1 MADLQF
7 ESNEELLLKCT
18 GVQWVSETEQVNQYF
33 DILVLT
39 NKRICGTYK
48 KSNGLFKKASNEIME
63 LRLPDI
69 KIINGQPIV
78 SKKWDF
84 NTLSWLLE
92 IQTNR
97 GMQTLSF
104 RESAKKNSALW
115 ESEIHKAFGLL
126 PLESTIK
133 SSPFGEFVASLK
145 DVAGSVLGKTSAN
158 QASSKDSRWGSASVA
173 DEYVAQQS
181 SEIPLIQGTPS
192 GKTAFCSNC
201 GAKLDANAKFC
212 YNCGAAVSKQSQAT
226 PQMTTA
232 GTYTSRFQEF
242 VGRIIK
248 CPNCGQPINN
258 TDVVCPA
265 CGHQVTDRAASSSV
279 QRLVSEL
286 MAIENSRRQKNAL
299 DDLVQSFTGTGSE
312 ETEISSKKVTL
323 IKNFPI
329 PNTIEEILEFII
341 LAAGNID
348 VGLSKVSLGN
358 KFGRSGNDFKANERG
373 ISDAWVGK
381 LQQAYQKAELM
392 FPDMPIFKKIQ
403 EIYTSKMRELNMLK

>member
-7 ESNEELLLKCT
+7 ESNEELLLKCA
-18 GVQWVSETEQVNQYF
+18 GLQWVSEIEQVNQYF

-39 NKRICGTYK
+39 NKRICGIYK
-48 KSNGLFKKASNEIME
+48 KSNGLFKKASDEVME

-69 KIINGQPIV
+69 KIINGQPMV

-97 GMQTLSF
+97 GMQTFSF
-104 RESAKKNSALW
+104 RESAKKNSMLW
-115 ESEIHKAFGLL
+115 ESEIRKVFGLL
-126 PLESTIK
+126 PSEPTIK
-133 SSPFGEFVASLK
+133 SSTFGGFAANLK

-158 QASSKDSRWGSASVA
+158 QANSKDSQRDSTSVA
-173 DEYVAQQS
+173 DGYVAQHS
-181 SEIPLIQGTPS
+181 PEIPPIQDAPS
-192 GKTAFCSNC
+192 GTTAFCSNC
-201 GAKLDANAKFC
+201 GARLDANAKFC
-212 YNCGAAVSKQSQAT
+212 YNCGAAVSKQSQST

-232 GTYTSRFQEF
+232 GTYSSRVQEF
-242 VGRIIK
+242 AGRIIK
-248 CPNCGQPINN
+248 CPNCGQPISN
-258 TDVVCPA
+258 TEVICPA
-265 CGHQVTDRAASSSV
+265 CGHQITDRAACSSV
-279 QRLVSEL
+279 QRLLAEL

-299 DDLVQSFTGTGSE
+299 DDLVQSFTGAGNE
-312 ETEISSKKVTL
+312 EATISSKKATL

-329 PNTIEEILEFII
+329 PNTIEEILEFVI

-358 KFGRSGNDFKANERG
+358 KLGRSGNDFKANERAV
-373 ISDAWVGK
+373 SDAWVGK

-392 FPDMPIFKKIQ
+392 FSDMPIFKKVQ
-403 EIYTSKMRELNMLK
+403 EVYINKMQELNMLK